1 MKKSKILILLSL
13 AAIAAGCAL
22 AFAGC
27 KPHSAQNSSS
37 ADSASDPVSF
47 QWVTDKEA
55 TCTEAGSKHKECTCC
70 GEILEQ
76 KIIYPKGH
84 NFVGNVCSVCGA
96 TASEGLLYNFS
107 RDGSGYSVVGIGS
120 CTDKDVVIPS
130 SHQNLPV
137 TEIGHAAFSQCGIT
151 SVALPDSVTFIGN
164 DAFYDCRNL
173 TSVVLPDSV
182 TSIGED
188 AFAYCNSLTSI
199 IIPEGVTSIDFYEC
213 TNLTSVALPDSVTS
227 IGFYGCTNL
236 TSISIPD
243 GVTSIGIEA
252 FRNCS
257 SLTSISIPNGVTSIG
272 RGAFF
277 SCSGLTSISI
287 PDGVTTINRDTF
299 GHCSNLTSISIPE
312 NVTSIGERAFAEC
325 ISLTSI
331 ALPDGIISVEHSTFV
346 YCSGLTSI
354 ILPESLV
361 SIGNWA
367 FEDCSA
373 LTSVYYKGTKAEWD
387 EISIG
392 STNEALQSATI
403 YYYSETK
410 PPLNGDGTAYDG
422 NYWRYA
428 ADGVTPVIWKKQ
440 TAA

>member
-22 AFAGC
+22 VFAGC

-37 ADSASDPVSF
+37 ADSASDSF
-47 QWVTDKEA
+47 QWITDKEA

-70 GEILEQ
+70 DEILEQ

-84 NFVGNVCSVCGA
+84 NFVGNVCSACGV

-137 TEIGHAAFSQCGIT
+137 TEIGHAAFSQCGI
-151 SVALPDSVTFIGN
+151 
-164 DAFYDCRNL
+164 
-173 TSVVLPDSV
+173 
-182 TSIGED
+182 
-188 AFAYCNSLTSI
+188 
-199 IIPEGVTSIDFYEC
+199 
-213 TNLTSVALPDSVTS
+213 TSVALPDSVTS

>member
-137 TEIGHAAFSQCGIT
+137 TEIGHAAFSQCGI
-151 SVALPDSVTFIGN
+151 
-164 DAFYDCRNL
+164 
-173 TSVVLPDSV
+173 
-182 TSIGED
+182 
-188 AFAYCNSLTSI
+188 
-199 IIPEGVTSIDFYEC
+199 
-213 TNLTSVALPDSVTS
+213 TSVALPDSVTS

>member
-151 SVALPDSVTFIGN
+151 SVALPDSVT
-164 DAFYDCRNL
+164 
-173 TSVVLPDSV
+173 
-182 TSIGED
+182 
-188 AFAYCNSLTSI
+188 
-199 IIPEGVTSIDFYEC
+199 
-213 TNLTSVALPDSVTS
+213 S

-277 SCSGLTSISI
+277 SCSGLTSISIPDGVTSIGSEAFCECSGLTSVSIPDGVTTIGDRTFYGCSGLTSISI